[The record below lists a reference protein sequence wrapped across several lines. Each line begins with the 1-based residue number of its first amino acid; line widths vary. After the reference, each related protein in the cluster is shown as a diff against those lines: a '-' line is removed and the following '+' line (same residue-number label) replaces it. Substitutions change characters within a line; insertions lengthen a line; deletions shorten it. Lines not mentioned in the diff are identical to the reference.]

1 MLPTKTRKKL
11 EDFLMQDHGFVLDK
25 IRQLAVEELKNKYK
39 KAGQENHHISE
50 KERDFYII
58 SHNEE
63 LKRKCESLAKS
74 AAEKIIPE
82 SNLCYLL
89 KNIGFWSIFLVP
101 MMYVIPTRLLEEFKK
116 ASMDEWNYDM
126 LLAGGFSFIFLI
138 LFFIGAIFSILKK

>member
-1 MLPTKTRKKL
+1 
-11 EDFLMQDHGFVLDK
+11 MQDHGFVLDK

-116 ASMDEWNYDM
+116 ASIDEWNYDM
-126 LLAGGFSFIFLI
+126 VRAGGFGFISLF
-138 LFFIGAIFSILKK
+138 LFFIGAMFSSFKR

>member
-1 MLPTKTRKKL
+1 MLPTKTRNIL
-11 EDFLMQDHGFVLDK
+11 EDFLMQDQGFVQDK
-25 IRQLAVEELKNKYK
+25 IRQLAIEELKNKYK

-50 KERDFYII
+50 KERDVYII
-58 SHNEE
+58 IHNEE
-63 LKRKCESLAKS
+63 LKRKCKSLAKS

-126 LLAGGFSFIFLI
+126 LLAGGFGFISLI
-138 LFFIGAIFSILKK
+138 LFFIGAIISIFKR

>member
-1 MLPTKTRKKL
+1 MR
-11 EDFLMQDHGFVLDK
+11 DHGFVLDK

-82 SNLCYLL
+82 SNISYLL
-89 KNIGFWSIFLVP
+89 RNIGFWSIFLVP
-101 MMYVIPTRLLEEFKK
+101 MLYVIPTRLLEEFKK

-126 LLAGGFSFIFLI
+126 LLAGGFGFISLI
-138 LFFIGAIFSILKK
+138 LFFIGAIYSILKK